1 VTAPHDPR
9 QPGTTWWE
17 DEGRRI
23 AGQLRD
29 VSAVLVAGTN
39 VDHTARVALGIARA
53 ESERRHVALGDLT
66 GDAAPLY
73 AIAGGEDAFG
83 LSDCLRQGLP
93 LNDIARPAPDRES
106 LFILPAGSPPVAC
119 EEILGHERWP
129 RLVNGFAKVGALLML
144 VVPANAPGIAML
156 AAATGGVVLVDVDGG
171 RTWNFRVLATVVA
184 PDPPRDVLRAPA
196 NRPRRRAALL
206 VIATLIAIIA
216 SGWFARNS
224 IVSIY
229 HSAIFAKAAPSAA
242 PAPVTPT
249 AAMPPADTARLADPV
264 NPADTSGTSPFAV
277 EVMAANTVAGAN
289 SYLSDHGD
297 DVLLFGATVTPV
309 TVGGSTS
316 VWYNV
321 VVGASHVRAGADSL
335 LASMRRAK
343 LVRNGEGRVVK
354 VPYALVLAENLEQ
367 SNARSIAVSWQKR
380 GFNPYVL
387 LQNDGSVRLFAG
399 AFETPAQAAPLASAL
414 RAAGAAPVLA
424 YRTGR
429 TY

>member
-1 VTAPHDPR
+1 
-9 QPGTTWWE
+9 
-17 DEGRRI
+17 
-23 AGQLRD
+23 
-29 VSAVLVAGTN
+29 
-39 VDHTARVALGIARA
+39 
-53 ESERRHVALGDLT
+53 
-66 GDAAPLY
+66 
-73 AIAGGEDAFG
+73 
-83 LSDCLRQGLP
+83 
-93 LNDIARPAPDRES
+93 
-106 LFILPAGSPPVAC
+106 
-119 EEILGHERWP
+119 
-129 RLVNGFAKVGALLML
+129 
-144 VVPANAPGIAML
+144 
-156 AAATGGVVLVDVDGG
+156 
-171 RTWNFRVLATVVA
+171 
-184 PDPPRDVLRAPA
+184 
-196 NRPRRRAALL
+196 
-206 VIATLIAIIA
+206 
-216 SGWFARNS
+216 
-224 IVSIY
+224 
-229 HSAIFAKAAPSAA
+229 
-242 PAPVTPT
+242 
-249 AAMPPADTARLADPV
+249 
-264 NPADTSGTSPFAV
+264 
-277 EVMAANTVAGAN
+277 MAANTVAGAN